1 MKRKMYLLALN
12 AILSVLSVFMVALYP
27 INGKTTFGKSG
38 MWVVTTIVI
47 IVGLLII
54 IATLNYKQYQLA
66 NVYQGFLLIVFL
78 GEVGMGLML
87 TTGFLMFVTMFIGI
101 LGLVSVF
108 CFYLTKW

>member
-12 AILSVLSVFMVALYP
+12 VILSVLSVFMVALYP

-38 MWVVTTIVI
+38 MWVVTAIVI

-54 IATLNYKQYQLA
+54 TAASKYKQYQLA
-66 NVYQGFLLIVFL
+66 NVYQGFLLIIFL
-78 GEVGMGLML
+78 GQVVMGFML
-87 TTGFLMFVTMFIGI
+87 TTGFLMFVTMFLGVV
-101 LGLVSVF
+101 GLVSVF